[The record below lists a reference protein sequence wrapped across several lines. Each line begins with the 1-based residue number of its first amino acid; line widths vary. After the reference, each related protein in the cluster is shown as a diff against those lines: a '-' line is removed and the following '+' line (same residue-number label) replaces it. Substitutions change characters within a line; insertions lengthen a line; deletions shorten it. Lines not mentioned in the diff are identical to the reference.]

1 MQHQGLQFPTIA
13 SEYENKYDEPLP
25 LQELSQGREKIKLPE
40 LIALCNDALAVTSVQ
55 NGPSRVA
62 ARVVMSSSQPHQTLQ
77 KTVSDSD
84 LDEIKAALSRL
95 QVWN

>member
-1 MQHQGLQFPTIA
+1 MKPQGLQFPTIA

-25 LQELSQGREKIKLPE
+25 LQELSHGREKIKLPE
-40 LIALCNDALAVTSVQ
+40 LIAMCNDALAVTSVQ

-62 ARVVMSSSQPHQTLQ
+62 ARVETTTSQPHQTLQ

-84 LDEIKAALSRL
+84 LDDIKAALCRL
-95 QVWN
+95 QVWI